1 VIVNSLLDFGF
12 VSQFDFWIDNAIMA
26 EAEVI
31 EVDNTAESETNDDDG
46 NL

>member
-1 VIVNSLLDFGF
+1 MISLLDYGF
-12 VSQFDFWIDNAIMA
+12 VSQFYFWIDNAIMA

-31 EVDNTAESETNDDDG
+31 EVDNTAESETNDDHE